1 MQGEVFNV
9 SLDVENVKQE
19 TDIILTPSWDKLHI
33 SEKQFTFIQ
42 DETVELNMTAD
53 HFYLYQL
60 NVTCI
65 NKNITENAFF
75 EARQKF

>member
-1 MQGEVFNV
+1 MQGEMFNV

-19 TDIILTPSWDKLHI
+19 TDIILTPNWDMLHI
-33 SEKQFTFIQ
+33 SQNHLTIIK

-65 NKNITENAFF
+65 NKNVTETAFF
-75 EARQKF
+75 EAR

>member
-1 MQGEVFNV
+1 MFNV

-19 TDIILTPSWDKLHI
+19 TDLLLSPSWNRLHI
-33 SEKQFTFIQ
+33 SQNQFTITE
-42 DETVELNMTAD
+42 DETIELNMTAD

-65 NKNITENAFF
+65 NKNITETAFF
-75 EARQKF
+75 EAR